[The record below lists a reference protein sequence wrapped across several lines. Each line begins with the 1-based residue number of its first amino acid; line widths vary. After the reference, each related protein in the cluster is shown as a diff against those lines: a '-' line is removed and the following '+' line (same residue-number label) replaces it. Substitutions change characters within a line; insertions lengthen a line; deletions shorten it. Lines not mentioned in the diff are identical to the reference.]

1 MYYYAKNV
9 IEELKKSAQ
18 LVVFGAGIMALDVIG
33 CLSEKPYPLQIE
45 CCLVSDISK
54 NSSDVKG
61 IPVMDFTMA
70 ENVINKDATV
80 LVAAV
85 EKNLESMMK
94 CLCEKGYLHLIPLT
108 YESDLWSLIRG
119 NHYREYCRTQRRSY
133 LTLEEELRFVKDQS
147 ECQTRRLCA
156 GSIRSDGTDYLMST
170 DVIQNRVSVY
180 TTRCHMDRKLQED
193 VTRYSWEIPIQAGA
207 ALTKERICKV
217 CDDTGDHISYKNK
230 QYCELTALYW
240 IWKNDKSDYVGL
252 GHYRR
257 HFEVTR
263 EQLERLAGSDIDVV
277 LTIPIF
283 DYPSVEA
290 VYRRDHVWDDWE
302 IMCEAVSKISPE
314 YVDTLSETQKGR
326 YYYAYNMFIMRR
338 KILETYCEWLFPI
351 LFYCEEHCKEKK
363 DRYQNRYIGF
373 LAEHLM
379 SVYFMHHEKEYK
391 IVHARKHFIEG

>member
-33 CLSEKPYPLQIE
+33 CLSEKPYQLQIE

-147 ECQTRRLCA
+147 E
-156 GSIRSDGTDYLMST
+156 
-170 DVIQNRVSVY
+170 
-180 TTRCHMDRKLQED
+180 
-193 VTRYSWEIPIQAGA
+193 
-207 ALTKERICKV
+207 
-217 CDDTGDHISYKNK
+217 
-230 QYCELTALYW
+230 
-240 IWKNDKSDYVGL
+240 DYVQ
-252 GHYRR
+252 
-257 HFEVTR
+257 V
-263 EQLERLAGSDIDVV
+263 
-277 LTIPIF
+277 P
-283 DYPSVEA
+283 
-290 VYRRDHVWDDWE
+290 
-302 IMCEAVSKISPE
+302 
-314 YVDTLSETQKGR
+314 
-326 YYYAYNMFIMRR
+326 
-338 KILETYCEWLFPI
+338 
-351 LFYCEEHCKEKK
+351 
-363 DRYQNRYIGF
+363 
-373 LAEHLM
+373 
-379 SVYFMHHEKEYK
+379 
-391 IVHARKHFIEG
+391 